1 MSGAID
7 QGIVRLY
14 VAGKRGVIYVS
25 AALMVDCLAWPPTH
39 TKASKTSPFFQGEMK
54 ITPETTNP
62 QPPPLPFTHK
72 HSVTF
77 YFDHLAPPRGPQ

>member
-39 TKASKTSPFFQGEMK
+39 TKASKTSPFFQGGK
-54 ITPETTNP
+54 
-62 QPPPLPFTHK
+62 
-72 HSVTF
+72 
-77 YFDHLAPPRGPQ
+77 

>member
-25 AALMVDCLAWPPTH
+25 AALMVDCLAWPPTY
-39 TKASKTSPFFQGEMK
+39 TKASKTSLFISGGNE
-54 ITPETTNP
+54 NY
-62 QPPPLPFTHK
+62 PL
-72 HSVTF
+72 
-77 YFDHLAPPRGPQ
+77 DD